1 MTMFKQTKNLK
12 EIFDLSDEYF
22 TKRMGKEL
30 IEGVHYVIPPSSS
43 RTKKAILWDIDAL
56 VNWMKGHQVDSELDE
71 LLSRSQKR

>member
-1 MTMFKQTKNLK
+1 MTIFKQTKNLK

-30 IEGVHYVIPPSSS
+30 IEGIHYVIPPSPSK
-43 RTKKAILWDIDAL
+43 TKKAILWDINAL
-56 VNWMKGHQVDSELDE
+56 INWMKGHQVDQELDA

>member
-30 IEGVHYVIPPSSS
+30 IEGIHYVIPPSPSK
-43 RTKKAILWDIDAL
+43 TKKAILWNIDAL
-56 VNWMKGHQVDSELDE
+56 VNWMKGNHIDNELDE

>member
-12 EIFDLSDEYF
+12 EIFDLSDDYF

-43 RTKKAILWDIDAL
+43 RTKKAILWDIHAL
-56 VNWMKGHQVDSELDE
+56 INWMKGNLIDNELNE

>member
-1 MTMFKQTKNLK
+1 MLTFKQTKNLK
-12 EIFDLSDEYF
+12 EIFDLSDDYF

-43 RTKKAILWDIDAL
+43 RTKKAILWDVNAL

-71 LLSRSQKR
+71 LLSRSQK

>member
-1 MTMFKQTKNLK
+1 MVTFKQTKNLK

-22 TKRMGKEL
+22 TKRMGTEF
-30 IEGVHYVIPPSSS
+30 IQGIHYLIPPSSS